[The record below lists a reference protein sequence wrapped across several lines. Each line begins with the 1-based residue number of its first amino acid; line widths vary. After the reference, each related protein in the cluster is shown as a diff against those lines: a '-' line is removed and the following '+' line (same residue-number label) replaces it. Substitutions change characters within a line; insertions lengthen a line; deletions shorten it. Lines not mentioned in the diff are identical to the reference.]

1 MTLYNYIDT
10 KNGASDTMDR
20 KAIIENIEELKKKKN
35 AVILAHSYQDAE
47 VREVADFT
55 GDSLELSRRAAST
68 DADMIVFCGVD
79 FMAESAKILSPDK
92 KVLLPAPEAKCP
104 MAGMVDAEGLREL
117 KRKHPDAVVITYIN
131 SPAEVKAESDCICTS
146 SNAVRIVEHY
156 KNRKIIFTP
165 DKNLGAYCREKTGA
179 EMIIWNGHCYVHDE
193 FSIGDIYIAKHE
205 HPGCILLVHP
215 ESPAEVLEQADYIGS
230 TSQIINFVVNNIAS
244 MNEDAGVIIGTEIEI
259 AKMLLQRFPEKR
271 IYPLADHAV
280 CLQMKK
286 TGLED
291 VYNSLINE
299 EEEIFVSE
307 EVRSKALTALNK
319 MLELSK

>member
-1 MTLYNYIDT
+1 
-10 KNGASDTMDR
+10 MD
-20 KAIIENIEELKKKKN
+20 KQELAEKILELKKKKN
-35 AVILAHSYQDAE
+35 AVILAHSYQDIE
-47 VREVADFT
+47 VQALADFT
-55 GDSLELSRRAAST
+55 GDSLELSRKAAGT

-92 KVLLPAPEAKCP
+92 KVLLPASEAKCP
-104 MAGMVDAEGLREL
+104 MARMADAEGLREL
-117 KRKHPDAVVITYIN
+117 KKENPDAVVITYIN

-156 KNRKIIFTP
+156 KDRKIIFAP
-165 DKNLGAYCREKTGA
+165 DRNLGNYCKIMTGA
-179 EMIIWNGHCYVHDE
+179 DMIIWDGYCYVHDE

-215 ESPAEVLEQADYIGS
+215 EAPADVLEQADFIGS
-230 TSQIINFVVNNIAS
+230 TSQITKFVEDNIAD
-244 MNEDAGVIIGTEIEI
+244 MDENAGVIIGTEVEI
-259 AKMLLQRFPEKR
+259 ARILQLKFPNKR

-286 TGLED
+286 TSPDD
-291 VYNSLINE
+291 VYNSLLNE
-299 EEEIFVSE
+299 KEEIFVSE
-307 EVRSKALTALNK
+307 EVRKKALKALNK